1 MSAAASKTD
10 TLTLTLE
17 QLMGLLHELEEEPA
31 PLPGVAAYGSGY
43 ARDPMGKAPMCGVD
57 ADGLR
62 HLAKQ
67 NPDKMAIL
75 RFTTDDERFGTNIGL
90 RFIDHEGKP
99 SNVPSRHLTDRDLRV
114 AYGNRSEFIRKAE
127 TKLRL
132 KRKLAARKA

>member
-10 TLTLTLE
+10 TLTLE
-17 QLMGLLHELEEEPA
+17 QLWALLHELEEPAA
-31 PLPGVAAYGSGY
+31 PLPEVSAYGSGY
-43 ARDPMGKAPMCGVD
+43 ARDPQGKTPLCGVD

-62 HLAKQ
+62 YLAKQ

-75 RFTTDDERFGTNIGL
+75 RFTTDDERFGSNIGL
-90 RFIDHEGKP
+90 RFIDHEGKT
-99 SNVPSRHLTDRDLRV
+99 SNVPNRHLKDRDLRI
-114 AYGNRSEFIRKAE
+114 AYGNRSEFLRKTE